1 MGRGTYIP
9 PRGLRE
15 GCFVTA
21 GGRKN
26 HSFDLLTG
34 KPLRKQNLSEFATE
48 DERMPPQ
55 SPPLG
60 VPRERCPF
68 SVRVRGV
75 SIRVSRT
82 SVVEYLI
89 DRAHLTPDSDASRPR
104 ILFSCLCKLLGK
116 EIFIKH
122 RSLVERSVLPTRSES
137 TTFIP
142 SVMWKKLS
150 SLTKPHF
157 REDVRPETQR
167 LSNAPPGLPRPPVI
181 HTWAN
186 QLGEG
191 TRARSDGNSED
202 I

>member
-1 MGRGTYIP
+1 MFRYGGWSQKPQFLIH
-9 PRGLRE
+9 LRE
-15 GCFVTA
+15 
-21 GGRKN
+21 N
-26 HSFDLLTG
+26 
-34 KPLRKQNLSEFATE
+34 PLRKQNQSEFATE

-68 SVRVRGV
+68 SVRVGGV

-82 SVVEYLI
+82 SVAEYLI

-142 SVMWKKLS
+142 SVMRKKVIIVDQTPLQGRCTS
-150 SLTKPHF
+150 
-157 REDVRPETQR
+157 RDPETVQR
-167 LSNAPPGLPRPPVI
+167 SS
-181 HTWAN
+181 
-186 QLGEG
+186 G
-191 TRARSDGNSED
+191 TS
-202 I
+202 